1 MRPAEP
7 VAMPLRPHSHAPEVG
22 ARGSASA
29 ATPVP
34 GDRRDT
40 KSPPSPLLPPG
51 RASGAQCVTCEL
63 HAEAVFRVEGMDCHE
78 EVVILERRLKPLP
91 GVEAL
96 SADVIGQRLH
106 IKYDAAVLSTAA
118 LVDVVGQT
126 GMRMWLE
133 HEEPR
138 STASDLRLRLWL
150 MLGSVLGA
158 AGGIAADAIGSNGV
172 ALGCFVAATLAGG
185 VFPARRA
192 LTALRTRT
200 LDINV
205 LMLIA
210 VAGAVALGEPLEAAS
225 VVCLF
230 AIAQW
235 LEARTLDRARQAIR
249 ALLDLSPRV
258 AHVRRDGW
266 VQQIE
271 VAAIR
276 DTDVVIVKPGE
287 KIAVDGRVT
296 AGASEVNEAPLT
308 GESLPVTKLVNHE
321 VFAGTINGHGALE
334 LRVTRVGRDTR
345 LARITHLVEEA
356 QAQRAPVQSFV
367 DRFARVYTPAVIVLA
382 CGVAIVP
389 PLIAGA
395 DAGTWLYRALTLL
408 VIACPCALVIST
420 PVSFVAA
427 LSAAAR
433 NGVLIKGGGHLERL
447 AASRIF
453 AFDKTGTLTTG
464 RPAVTGVVTAPG
476 VAEDDLL
483 QLAAAVEAGSEHPVA
498 HAILECAR
506 ARQLSVP
513 DSSAFTALPGLGA
526 EARVGTRVVVVG
538 NRRLLTSRHVAL
550 NDQAS
555 PPEPRGATIFVAA
568 DGVHLGTITVDDQPR
583 PTAREAIELLRE
595 QGVNRFVML
604 TGDESSVAR
613 RVAAIVGADEYH
625 SGLMPEDK
633 HRLVQSLR
641 NAKGALVMVGDGVND
656 APALAAADIG
666 IAMGAAGSDVA
677 IEAADVALMSDELL
691 KLPYA
696 VRLARATV
704 RNVKTNVAVSLL
716 LKAAFLV
723 MAVAGLATL
732 WMAVLADTGASVIV
746 VANALRLLRER

>member
-1 MRPAEP
+1 M
-7 VAMPLRPHSHAPEVG
+7 
-22 ARGSASA
+22 
-29 ATPVP
+29 
-34 GDRRDT
+34 
-40 KSPPSPLLPPG
+40 
-51 RASGAQCVTCEL
+51 QCATCEL

-96 SADVIGQRLH
+96 SADVMGQRLH
-106 IKYDAAVLSTAA
+106 IKYDAAVLSTGA
-118 LVDVVGQT
+118 LVDAVGQT

-138 STASDLRLRLWL
+138 SMASDLRLRLWL
-150 MLGSVLGA
+150 MLGSVLA
-158 AGGIAADAIGSNGV
+158 TAGGIAADAVGSNGV
-172 ALGCFVAATLAGG
+172 ALGCFVAAAIAGG

-210 VAGAVALGEPLEAAS
+210 VAGAFALGEPLEAAS

-258 AHVRRDGW
+258 AHVRRDGR

-271 VAAIR
+271 VEAIR

-287 KIAVDGRVT
+287 KIAVDGVVT
-296 AGASEVNEAPLT
+296 AGSSEVNEAPLT
-308 GESLPVTKLVNHE
+308 GESLPVSKLLNHE

-367 DRFARVYTPAVIVLA
+367 DRFARVYTPAMIVLA

-389 PLIAGA
+389 PVVAAA
-395 DAGTWLYRALTLL
+395 DVATWLYRALTLL

-447 AASRIF
+447 AASRTF

-464 RPAVTGVVTAPG
+464 HPAVTDVIAAAG

-483 QLAAAVEAGSEHPVA
+483 QLAAAVEARSEHPVGRA
-498 HAILECAR
+498 VLDCAR
-506 ARQLSVP
+506 ARHLSIP
-513 DSSAFTALPGLGA
+513 DSSSFTALPGLGA
-526 EARVGTRVVVVG
+526 EARVGTRLVIVG
-538 NRRLLTSRHVAL
+538 NRRLLESRHVAVKEE
-550 NDQAS
+550 AS
-555 PPEPRGATIFVAA
+555 PSEPRGASILVAA
-568 DGVHLGTITVDDQPR
+568 DGVHLGTITVEDQLR
-583 PTAREAIELLRE
+583 ETAREAIELLRE
-595 QGVNRFVML
+595 QGVSRIVML
-604 TGDESSVAR
+604 TGDEHRVAG
-613 RVAAIVGADEYH
+613 RVAATVGADEYH
-625 SGLMPEDK
+625 SGLMPDDK

-641 NAKGALVMVGDGVND
+641 KRDGALVMVGDGVND

-723 MAVAGLATL
+723 MAVTGVATL